1 MKLKS
6 FFADSVEEAIG
17 LARREMGPDAML
29 VDSKRSGAEARHLGA
44 YEVVCASDSGSDAQ
58 PGPPVPARTQTGPA
72 VEKLVA
78 EVSDLKQQMQ
88 RLCQSLTRCS
98 TGMAGVA
105 SDPDLSAA
113 FTALTEA
120 ELEADLVYEVVS
132 RIDLPFTAGA
142 LRDQLRSLIR
152 VEPRLG
158 RATSVRRIIAL
169 VGPPG
174 AGKTSA
180 LVKLAIE
187 HGIKARKR
195 IQFLSLDTYRIAAA
209 EALQSYAAILGAG
222 CQVLESVDALAGALA
237 DHRQADLVLIDTP
250 GLSRNEMDEDLA
262 QAIAQAPDLDIHLVL
277 PASMRTSDLKLTAE
291 QYSIFKPSK
300 LLFTRLDETRTFG
313 PILGLSVRMNLP
325 LSFLSTGQ
333 RIPEDL
339 QAATD
344 ELLLGLLL
352 KAEPAAAKFEVAA

>member
-44 YEVVCASDSGSDAQ
+44 YEVVCASDSGSGAE
-58 PGPPVPARTQTGPA
+58 PGPPVPARAQAGPS

-88 RLCQSLTRCS
+88 RLCRSLTRCS

-105 SDPDLSAA
+105 SDPDLAAA
-113 FTALTEA
+113 FTALSET
-120 ELEADLVYEVVS
+120 ELEADLVYEIIS
-132 RIDLPFTAGA
+132 GIDSPFTAGG
-142 LRDQLRSLIR
+142 LRDQLRRLVR
-152 VEPRLG
+152 VEPHLG
-158 RATSVRRIIAL
+158 RVGSQRRIAAL

-180 LVKLAIE
+180 LVKLAIQ
-187 HGIKARKR
+187 HGIQARQR

-209 EALQSYAAILGAG
+209 EALQSYAAILGMG
-222 CQVLESVDALAGALA
+222 CQMIETVDGLAGTLA
-237 DHRQADLVLIDTP
+237 DHRQADMILIDTP
-250 GLSRNEMDEDLA
+250 GFGRKDMDEDFA
-262 QAIAQAPDLDIHLVL
+262 QAIARVPDLDIHLVL
-277 PASMRTSDLKLTAE
+277 PASMRTSDLKETAE
-291 QYSIFKPSK
+291 AYSIFKPSK

-313 PILGLSVRMNLP
+313 PILGLSARMNLP
-325 LSFLSTGQ
+325 VSFIATGQ

-339 QAATD
+339 QAATN

-352 KAEPAAAKFEVAA
+352 TAEPAAAQFGVAA